1 MDSIFAMSQ
10 YIPQN
15 KANAWWGSK
24 LISNHHRSINFGACP
39 CAVHVVRKWKNK
51 CRRTPS
57 FILMTSSRKSCTCNF
72 YTEVKG
78 TCVYSNPS
86 FRLPQSQNKCGLWS
100 EARNK
105 PLKSLCLL
113 RHAGLRRVHAHTSP
127 STHPLSDAAAVY
139 VFTYMPIHTYLFN
152 AFAHFYWTP
161 LWINQWM
168 NINALE

>member
-15 KANAWWGSK
+15 KANAWRGSK

-39 CAVHVVRKWKNK
+39 CAVHAVRRWKNK
-51 CRRTPS
+51 CRRTSS
-57 FILMTSSRKSCTCNF
+57 FILMTSPAIFTLRWR
-72 YTEVKG
+72 ER
-78 TCVYSNPS
+78 VYSNPS

-152 AFAHFYWTP
+152 AFTRFYWTP

-168 NINALE
+168 NINTLE